1 MLIKNNIVMMGIA
14 TVVRLGAG
22 LFTFTILARFLGPES
37 FGVLMLWLSV
47 SVLLSLITNYGLTPY
62 VLREIGVNAASAES
76 ILNEGMTGK
85 LLLSTVSLGCAIVGA
100 WVLEI
105 DFKQVFLCLLVS
117 AIADSFTE
125 FFNAGF
131 RARGRFDVEMK
142 VSVLTSLLHTAI
154 VTGVVLIY
162 PSVEAAATAY
172 NISRLV
178 VLLITIRAV
187 SRCFSTPHLTSFMES
202 IKRLRKAISYAIDFG
217 FQSLFG
223 QVDSIVLNYFIGPVA
238 VGLYQAGMRVFQGG
252 SAMSQVL
259 ANVFLPQAAAKINDT
274 KEFGREN
281 KRIQMAFISFGVF
294 FGIAL
299 AVFSESIVHI
309 LFGSAYSDLAIFFP
323 LFGLLFFVRFAAA
336 AWGIVLTAAGEQH
349 FRTAAMI
356 IHWLLI
362 AVVALILVPR
372 LGIAGWL
379 ISLIIGNCL
388 LGFLYALRGARRV
401 DSPWMSVGA
410 TALGGISFLPFL
422 HTIPRVL

>member
-1 MLIKNNIVMMGIA
+1 
-14 TVVRLGAG
+14 
-22 LFTFTILARFLGPES
+22 
-37 FGVLMLWLSV
+37 
-47 SVLLSLITNYGLTPY
+47 
-62 VLREIGVNAASAES
+62 
-76 ILNEGMTGK
+76 
-85 LLLSTVSLGCAIVGA
+85 
-100 WVLEI
+100 
-105 DFKQVFLCLLVS
+105 
-117 AIADSFTE
+117 
-125 FFNAGF
+125 
-131 RARGRFDVEMK
+131 
-142 VSVLTSLLHTAI
+142 
-154 VTGVVLIY
+154 
-162 PSVEAAATAY
+162 
-172 NISRLV
+172 
-178 VLLITIRAV
+178 
-187 SRCFSTPHLTSFMES
+187 
-202 IKRLRKAISYAIDFG
+202 
-217 FQSLFG
+217 
-223 QVDSIVLNYFIGPVA
+223 
-238 VGLYQAGMRVFQGG
+238 
-252 SAMSQVL
+252 
-259 ANVFLPQAAAKINDT
+259 
-274 KEFGREN
+274 
-281 KRIQMAFISFGVF
+281 MAFISFGVF